1 MADVSH
7 STNKA
12 PSSYEDYLRD
22 SELTAI
28 QDKLELMD
36 VGTKMRLAFTGSPSV
51 RRILVRDRNRRVSTA
66 VLQSKLS
73 VEEVEAI
80 AGMRNVDEEVLRIIS
95 LNQEWMSHYCILVA
109 VVRNPKT
116 PLTNALQAVPRLM
129 IRDVRALSRDT
140 GVQEGVRNMC
150 MRLVRTKNL

>member
-1 MADVSH
+1 MSDLPRSAQNTPASF
-7 STNKA
+7 
-12 PSSYEDYLRD
+12 EDYLKD
-22 SELTAI
+22 SELAGV

-36 VGTKMRLAFTGSPSV
+36 VGTKMRLAFSGSPSV

-80 AGMRNVDEEVLRIIS
+80 AGMRNVDEEVLRIIAS
-95 LNQEWMSHYCILVA
+95 NQEWMSHYCILVA

-116 PLTNALQAVPRLM
+116 PLTHALNLVPRLM
-129 IRDVRALSRDT
+129 TRDVRALSRDT